1 MYAPTRPAPARRRGV
16 VLVLILAMLSLLA
29 LIGFS
34 FASLTGQA
42 QVGGRKY
49 AEGALTPPS
58 DAVMDFALSQLIN
71 DTTGPTSPLY
81 GHSLKRDMYGNDAF
95 NNGGPVAGALTSGG
109 TAVTFNGGNYLQ
121 YTANTPNNSGLNL
134 TRWVLR
140 LDATTTSVAQTLE
153 ILQDSVSGTGHTLI
167 VTNPDSTT
175 SVHNYG
181 TPLASSGAAYTVSM
195 SQPVSGSTFVA
206 DGRFLRAFN
215 GEGLAAWGYAVN
227 NVTTYGQKGNFR
239 VSGVDPNNVGMDEDY
254 DAPDLENW
262 FLALQ
267 SADGSIVIPSF
278 HRPGIIDNTA
288 TTGDWA
294 TNPNVGSPK
303 ILRPRQVDGNDA
315 AAFPDLTP
323 DLTGTAATNPNY
335 GKITLD
341 VDNDADG
348 VKDSVWL
355 DLGFPAQRDATG
367 KLYKPM
373 FGYMVLGTNG
383 RLPLN
388 TAGNLQGRSLNAHN
402 DNLGF
407 THNAGD
413 PTFNHTSH
421 LGVSVNEINP
431 LYALQNAA
439 DTQNASGDLNYS
451 QFDNGSMSGV
461 YNVGVPVGVTQL
473 RNLLAGTRLPQV
485 STNLSNDDS
494 NTVKV
499 NGQAVPLGNGIFDR
513 GDRGYYALNAS
524 DTRNTP
530 TVEGRWGEGG
540 LIPTQVGPTSSF
552 PPYLFYNNLVRAGRT
567 NSMGILFPG
576 VVRLD
581 WDSSDDDFDSFDFY
595 PATPEN
601 FDFFDAA
608 GANLLPSE
616 RIRRFVKPIDPIGT
630 GRLIAWGDITT
641 LSNQYAYAE
650 ATGTQAGYGTGFDN
664 RGRVSPWGYFRPP
677 GLPTTLAYPDPT
689 VVPNAYSPAISGTQ
703 PTINAATS
711 PDLSNNPL
719 HAYEAEKNPSGS
731 NFVYQQAEMPYTS
744 NGGTAVPTFADT
756 SNNPSPINSEDA
768 TSTTPVNHGYVM
780 GSLSRDEADEMNVFA
795 PSKFDSPFGPEDL
808 EWLYRQ
814 HDVDGASL
822 KSRLASL
829 APVSFLNPQDGVYR
843 RRMFSVDSWE
853 TTNFAYAH
861 DNPGNTFPFNS
872 HSYAGTPA
880 AISGDPNPYRLNSA
894 GLYGRNYTAT
904 TPAGL
909 PTPSLAHRDRKI
921 NLNYPL
927 PVSND
932 PNEPVRQKWIAESYA
947 LLKAVLPPE
956 AVDAP
961 EERVQLCQYLVN
973 IIDFRDP
980 DGAITQFTMPDVEIT
995 TATPTAYPTAVFSG
1009 GNPLT
1014 LYGMEYCPI
1023 AFSEVLAYSF
1033 KRNKGG
1039 TPTDTPRFFVELV
1052 NTLTAAKD
1060 TTNIPSYA
1068 PPTPTGGPP
1077 LWNPSDVDL
1086 TGWDLVMMAEDPAA
1100 PSAGNGDNCTTR
1112 PDPLT
1117 GQIPYQPGTNPAKI
1131 IYMPLST
1138 RGGSRHHFVPA
1149 LDDPVAGSLPGT
1161 FRHYVLSNYLQ
1172 DPSSENSYN
1181 NTTTNGIDTPNVVYD
1196 ATKNPN
1202 GVLRGVLTRTGIA
1215 SADVAAGTYAD
1226 ADDPFAPAGTTFTT
1240 TNYQAT
1246 GTGNLPP
1253 PATNTNTATFVP
1265 AAIPS
1270 ATAKYYWLYLRRP
1283 ANPLAPTDVNN
1294 PKIVVDSIRF
1304 PFIEGGG
1311 VAGVP
1316 PTRTANR
1323 NLYSVQRLQP
1333 FRGGHAVP
1341 TPPATVAPSPPSPY
1355 GFSEQIAVV
1364 SPIPNARTPVPQA
1377 PAPVTQSFL
1386 YGVYKDTSNNLYQMT
1401 GTGGPVPPGQLSVA
1415 VNPPPVGI
1423 TQPMIWYN
1431 YVSPAPTPMTY
1442 YGDAKAIAH
1451 TLGRSPAGSVR
1462 DSWDH
1467 FAFHDRDF
1475 MSVAELLLVPGC
1487 PPGLFTKQFV
1497 EGQPISG
1504 GFAAGA
1510 PGASGG
1516 PFTTPPTSPPGS
1528 ATVFGTTPRT
1538 YPYLPDNFYYTAFS
1552 GGPTYPAPYNAAD
1565 ATPVVNGPT
1574 GAGWHKML
1582 GFFEV
1587 PSSANG
1593 AIGPVSSGQNF
1604 DWARQ
1609 DLKPGLLNLNLI
1621 IDEEVFFGLIDDPL
1635 RMNLQPAT
1643 YVTSLPAP
1651 SPTPVTL
1658 PPMVTPAPP
1667 VIQTGTMTSGGSVT
1681 AIVYPMNNRGFTYW
1695 VDHTP
1700 PTLTPPGNPAPT
1712 FNFNPAAP
1720 ASDSVIFPTT
1730 SPVPVHY
1737 TYEMKAAFSDFLKL
1751 RHGGNGILFG
1761 AGPER
1766 PFHDLTYPDINYT
1779 LMRPAAL
1786 PPPGLT
1792 SPASNPRDPGI
1803 KTSDPNFGAPPPT
1816 AGTTQGPPPI
1826 PARRLIQIPDDSG
1839 SSTPAAPPTSNAN
1852 IFGDTNFNNLS
1863 PPIAD
1868 LTAGVGATIG
1878 TDVYLGG
1885 NTIPAG
1891 TGGSPPAIPDRRE
1904 HPVFRTEWLQKV
1916 MNLTTVRT
1924 HQYAVWVTVGFFE
1937 VNAQGNPQASPPVP
1951 DTIGPELGAADG
1963 HNVRYRSFFLLD
1975 RTRAAGYNPQD
1986 PGDFRDVITYR
1997 RRIE

>member
-1 MYAPTRPAPARRRGV
+1 MYAPSCPAPARRRGV

-49 AEGALTPPS
+49 AEGALTPTS
-58 DAVMDFALSQLIN
+58 DSVMDFALAQLIN

-109 TAVTFNGGNYLQ
+109 TSVTFNGGNYLQ

-227 NVTTYGQKGNFR
+227 NVTTYGQNGNFR

-303 ILRPRQVDGNDA
+303 ILRPRQIDGHDA

-373 FGYMVLGTNG
+373 FSLMVLGTNG

-388 TAGNLQGRSLNAHN
+388 TAGNLQGRLLATAPYDNA
-402 DNLGF
+402 LGI
-407 THNAGD
+407 TPQPGD
-413 PTFNHTSH
+413 PTYNHTSH
-421 LGVSVNEINP
+421 IGASVNEINP

-439 DTQNASGDLNYS
+439 DTRDASGNAYYS
-451 QFDNGSMSGV
+451 QFDNAYTTGTSSRGTP
-461 YNVGVPVGVTQL
+461 YNVGVPVSVTQL
-473 RNLLAGTRLPQV
+473 RNLLTGTRIPSV
-485 STNLSNDDS
+485 PNNSTYTNTDA
-494 NTVKV
+494 NTVQV
-499 NGQAVPLGNGIFDR
+499 NGQTFVMGNNVHDLTESAGPTVR
-513 GDRGYYALNAS
+513 Q
-524 DTRNTP
+524 TP

-540 LIPTQVGPTSSF
+540 LIPMAVLPNGMANLYF
-552 PPYLFYNNLVRAGRT
+552 NNIVRAGRSNT
-567 NSMGILFPG
+567 LPTSP
-576 VVRLD
+576 VRLD
-581 WDSSDDDFDSFDFY
+581 WDSADDDSDSFDFY
-595 PATPEN
+595 PGAPES
-601 FDFFDAA
+601 FDFYDLA

-616 RIRRFVKPIDPIGT
+616 RIRRYVKPIDPVGT
-630 GRLIAWGDITT
+630 GRLVSWGDTT
-641 LSNQYAYAE
+641 SVPTQFAYSPAS
-650 ATGTQAGYGTGFDN
+650 GTQGGYGTGFDN
-664 RGRVSPWGYFRPP
+664 RGRVSYWGYFRPP
-677 GLPTTLAYPDPT
+677 GLPTTLDYST
-689 VVPNAYSPAISGTQ
+689 SGYSPAVSGTQ

-711 PDLSNNPL
+711 PDLSNNTL
-719 HAYEAEKNPSGS
+719 NGYESQKNPAGA
-731 NFVYQQAEMPYTS
+731 NAVNQQAAMPFN
-744 NGGTAVPTFADT
+744 NGGTAVPTFVG
-756 SNNPSPINSEDA
+756 PINSEEP
-768 TSTTPVNHGYVM
+768 TTGPPPNNVVTNGYLM
-780 GSLSRDEADEMNVFA
+780 GSLNRDEADEMNVFV

-822 KSRLASL
+822 QSRLANL
-829 APVSFLNPQDGVYR
+829 APISFLNPQDGVYR

-921 NLNYPL
+921 NLNFPL

-973 IIDFRDP
+973 VIDFRDP

-995 TATPTAYPTAVFSG
+995 TAAPTTYPTAVFSG

-1033 KRNKGG
+1033 RRGATSGPK
-1039 TPTDTPRFFVELV
+1039 DTPRLFVELV
-1052 NTLTAAKD
+1052 NTLTQANTPA
-1060 TTNIPSYA
+1060 NIPSTVPVA
-1068 PPTPTGGPP
+1068 DRPT
-1077 LWNPSDVDL
+1077 WNPSDVDL
-1086 TGWDLVMMAEDPAA
+1086 TGWDMVLIAEDPAA
-1100 PSAGNGDNCTTR
+1100 AGAANGDNPTSR

-1131 IYMPLST
+1131 VYMPLSG
-1138 RGGSRHHFVPA
+1138 RGPGAPHYSVP
-1149 LDDPVAGSLPGT
+1149 SLPAPGGT
-1161 FRHYVLSNYLQ
+1161 PHFVLSNYLQ
-1172 DPSSENSYN
+1172 DPTSENAYN
-1181 NTTTNGIDTPNVVYD
+1181 NTTTTTTALDTPNVVYD
-1196 ATKNPN
+1196 ATANPN

-1215 SADVAAGTYAD
+1215 SANVAAGTYTD
-1226 ADDPFAPAGTTFTT
+1226 ADDPLAPAGTTFTT
-1240 TNYQAT
+1240 TLYQAT

-1270 ATAKYYWLYLRRP
+1270 ASAKYYWLYLRRP
-1283 ANPLAPTDVNN
+1283 ANPLAPADVNN

-1311 VAGVP
+1311 VAA
-1316 PTRTANR
+1316 PTPVRTANR
-1323 NLYSVQRLQP
+1323 DIYSVQRLQP

-1341 TPPATVAPSPPSPY
+1341 TPPAAAASSPPSPY

-1364 SPIPNARTPVPQA
+1364 SPVPNARIAVGTPP
-1377 PAPVTQSFL
+1377 QSFM
-1386 YGVYKDTSNNLYQMT
+1386 YGVYKDVASNKYYQMT
-1401 GTGGPVPPGQLSVA
+1401 GTGGP
-1415 VNPPPVGI
+1415 
-1423 TQPMIWYN
+1423 
-1431 YVSPAPTPMTY
+1431 SPAGELTQVASAAASQPIDNYTYSTGVPATNY

-1516 PFTTPPTSPPGS
+1516 PFTTPPTIPPGA
-1528 ATVFGTTPRT
+1528 ATLFGTTPRT

-1552 GGPTYPAPYNAAD
+1552 GGPTYPAPYNTAD

-1635 RMNLQPAT
+1635 RMNLQLAT
-1643 YVTSLPAP
+1643 AYTSLPAP
-1651 SPTPVTL
+1651 ASA
-1658 PPMVTPAPP
+1658 MAPL
-1667 VIQTGTMTSGGSVT
+1667 IQTGTSGGS
-1681 AIVYPMNNRGFTYW
+1681 AITYPMNNRGLSYW
-1695 VDHTP
+1695 IDNTP
-1700 PTLTPPGNPAPT
+1700 PTLTPPGNPTPT
-1712 FNFNPAAP
+1712 FNFNPTHSP
-1720 ASDSVIFPTT
+1720 ADTFV
-1730 SPVPVHY
+1730 Y
-1737 TYEMKAAFSDFLKL
+1737 GMKAAFSDFLKL
-1751 RHGGNGILFG
+1751 RHGGSNVLFG
-1761 AGPER
+1761 GGADR
-1766 PFHDLTYPDINYT
+1766 PFRDITYPDINLT
-1779 LMRPAAL
+1779 VMRPAAL
-1786 PPPGLT
+1786 PPVGT
-1792 SPASNPRDPGI
+1792 HTVGTAPATYTVTVPSDSPRDPGI
-1803 KTSDPNFGAPPPT
+1803 KTSDPNFGAPPT

-1839 SSTPAAPPTSNAN
+1839 SSTPGPPPTSNAN

-1868 LTAGVGATIG
+1868 LTSGLTSGG

-1891 TGGSPPAIPDRRE
+1891 TSGSPPAIPDRRE